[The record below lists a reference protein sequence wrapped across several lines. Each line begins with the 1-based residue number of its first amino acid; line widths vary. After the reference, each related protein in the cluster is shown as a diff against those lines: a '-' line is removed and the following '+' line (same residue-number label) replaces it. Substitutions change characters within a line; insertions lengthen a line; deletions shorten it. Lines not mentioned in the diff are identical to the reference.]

1 MTAAIARVGGG
12 GTSSLRM
19 VPLAAPLTM
28 VAPLG
33 LLRVTVKPSSGST
46 RVSPLTCTVMVWLL
60 SPAAKVTVPEG
71 SAAAPKSAASAGLE
85 PEPLTAQAAEELPL
99 VSPVRLTV
107 KVKAL
112 EPASLSN

>member
-1 MTAAIARVGGG
+1 M
-12 GTSSLRM
+12 RM
-19 VPLAAPLTM
+19 VPLAAAVAI

-33 LLRVTVKPSSGST
+33 LLNVTVKLSSSST
-46 RVSPLTCTVMVWLL
+46 LVSPLTCTVIVLLL
-60 SPAAKVTVPEG
+60 SPAAKFTVPEG

-85 PEPLTAQAAEELPL
+85 PEPVTAQIAEELPL

-112 EPASLSN
+112 EPVSPSD